1 MLVFAC
7 VCICL
12 HLFQQKPIIFVT
24 FFATVTWH
32 QQVGLPNLGL
42 GTKMGPVVGHQ
53 EAASGLGTRM
63 RPATPQR
70 PVVGLGKTKDTGKP
84 SGLKDLIAGKMIGPE
99 QALIGVV
106 RMTRQCP

>member
-1 MLVFAC
+1 M
-7 VCICL
+7 CL
-12 HLFQQKPIIFVT
+12 HLFAFVSAKAVHFVT

-84 SGLKDLIAGKMIGPE
+84 SGLKDLIAGKMIGPQ